1 MAARQRNDEINR
13 DLGLGS
19 RVTQESRQ
27 RFLNRDG
34 SFNVERRGLSFFR
47 SLNVYHWLITIPW
60 TMFFLLI
67 ALSYLL
73 ANVVFAF
80 AFLLCGPG
88 ALQGSS
94 EPVMNSRFLE
104 AFFFSVQ
111 TVATVGYGGVTPHG
125 LAANILV
132 TIEVLIGLLCFA
144 LATGLLFARF
154 SRPNAKIV
162 FSRNAIVAPYHD
174 ITAFEFRIANART
187 SQLIN
192 VEATVSLS
200 RLETIDGKPYRRF
213 YELALERKMVVFFPL
228 HWIVVHPID
237 DSSPLSGVTK
247 EQFDASDAEILIL
260 LTAVDETFSQAVH
273 ARTSY
278 KHTDVL
284 WQVKFADIFLH
295 SRDRRIAVDVRK
307 ISDVQRA

>member
-1 MAARQRNDEINR
+1 MAAQQHTDEINR

-19 RVTQESRQ
+19 RITQESRQ

-34 SFNVERRGLSFFR
+34 SFNVHRRGLSFLR
-47 SLNVYHWLITIPW
+47 SLNLYHWLITIPW
-60 TMFFLLI
+60 TAFFILI

-73 ANVVFAF
+73 ANVLFAF

-88 ALQGSS
+88 ALQGIG

-111 TVATVGYGGVTPHG
+111 TVATIGYGGVTPHG
-125 LAANILV
+125 LAANVIV
-132 TIEVLIGLLCFA
+132 TFEVLVGLLGFA

-154 SRPNAKIV
+154 SRPNAKIL
-162 FSRNAIVAPYHD
+162 FSRNAIVAPYRG
-174 ITAFEFRIANART
+174 ITALEFRIANART

-192 VEATVSLS
+192 VEATVSMS
-200 RLETIDGKPYRRF
+200 RLETIAGKPYRKF

-228 HWIVVHPID
+228 HWVVVHPID
-237 DSSPLSGVTK
+237 DASPLSGVTK
-247 EQFDASDAEILIL
+247 EQFEASDAEILIL

-278 KHTDVL
+278 KPTDVL
-284 WQVKFADIFLH
+284 WNVKFADIFLH
-295 SRDRRIAVDVRK
+295 SRDQRIAVDVRK
-307 ISDVQRA
+307 ISDVQKV